1 LELHQCVLHP
11 GRHVLLLL
19 LLLLLHLALIG
30 AGLA

>member
-19 LLLLLHLALIG
+19 LLLLHLALIG